1 MVALLLVPTI
11 ATPITNCS
19 LVAAERIQPTPI
31 LDSKKTCKSKLKY
44 QSLALHNMI
53 YQCFQHLN
61 QNSINMFGAPMIPMF
76 GFSQCACITDKIRT
90 NYECAED
97 YMKSVES
104 GEVGEILGE
113 YSKECIIEGAMG
125 EAARQAYLGATDN
138 ATKSK
143 PNYDVPNDTSTKEPK
158 KENKNPVTWDDLIN
172 K

>member
-61 QNSINMFGAPMIPMF
+61 QNSINMFGAPIIPML

-113 YSKECIIEGAMG
+113 YSKECIVEGAMG
-125 EAARQAYLGATDN
+125 KAARDAYLGALKKN
-138 ATKSK
+138 
-143 PNYDVPNDTSTKEPK
+143 PLPVEPK
-158 KENKNPVTWDDLIN
+158 NEETKNNLPKKTNKESKVTWDDLIN